1 MNKLRKKAL
10 SLLLVIVMIVSLFPA
25 AAWAVSEPEPNAWV
39 QEKIDKYQSDGYLL
53 TGPTKIGSSDLYQY
67 NLFKREEKPGGGYI
81 TKTVYIILPGE
92 GAINPV
98 IPNYDGVNT
107 GQPWAEDFPT
117 AIYIADG
124 VTGIGNHAFNGNYTL
139 STLEIEDPGDLTR
152 VGEYAFYGCSRL
164 AYSVDNPLNLSNV
177 TELGQ
182 YAFSGCNS
190 LRAVTLG
197 EGLEE
202 IPQYAFNSCG
212 LVDIDIPTT
221 VTSIGDYAFSYNSF
235 SQAGELE
242 LHEGLKTIGSHA
254 FYREV
259 GSNKNSGFTAVTIPS
274 TVTSIGDYAFY
285 AHRQLKEVTVVG
297 SNVDESNPSK
307 LNNVGDAA
315 FGTDNYSAYAELATI
330 ADAKNPSIT
339 YTGEIGTMINLPKEI
354 SEKNLFIN
362 GDTCYTGNITP
373 LTYERTDPPTCTVA
387 GYDEYSLTV
396 SGAMAGEKPVKVYYR
411 YPILALGHDW
421 GGIAGIKEKP
431 ASCTLDG
438 YFYQECSRCKTQT
451 AVMTSGENNAL
462 YDDNGDKLSAEKLAE
477 YEAKI
482 EKHTGHQ
489 YEPDSIDNPIIATG
503 QKTILYYYC
512 ANKAHD
518 EDRDDILRK
527 YPVTLTGKT
536 LTALTTDTLSS
547 IAAQLNG
554 ISNSG
559 NISWKDEDLNTEFAQ
574 EGEHYAK
581 VEFTPTSMGIFTNN
595 AFSVDKNG
603 NPLQITINVEKAPL
617 DLSQFAFSHHSVSV
631 DLIDTTEVKV
641 SGLLDGATQ
650 NGSIEFY
657 DPASDNWSTSIPKTT
672 GSDYEVRVPIDFNT
686 DMYRI
691 PQSGEDEYLTD
702 DSTIGE
708 VNGQYYIVHS
718 FAVTIKSINA
728 QITAIPNLVYSG
740 SAQDTV
746 HVSQLREN
754 CEVTF
759 YLKEGDNWVEKGTFT
774 STQAGSETN
783 GIKLTNAGSY
793 QVKVEV
799 TLKDFE
805 TQTQEL
811 TVNIAKQPV
820 TKPQAK
826 NNIIYLPQVEQQG
839 FDSLG
844 GDGELYTI
852 TNGKGIDADEY
863 TATATLNDAANYR
876 WRGEADTV
884 ASIKIPWT
892 ISARMITK
900 PTPTAAITF
909 NYSYG
914 VTHSPTR
921 TTALADYAYTFTAD
935 DVKHVYYIGDSGQYG
950 HIEDAYTV
958 TNARGTN
965 AGDYESVITLNES
978 GNYLWSGGSS
988 EQITVPWQITPAE
1001 LELPI
1006 ISVTAPSETYDGLPY
1021 DAEYIQTAATPT
1033 LPADVINTGYEYAA
1047 NQSFTGG
1054 VTTNAPVNVGSYYVR
1069 NKYEYDAGNYYVTK
1083 HPNASFTITK
1093 VKLTLEQPQDQTE
1106 TYSAGGVAIQ
1116 TPGVASGI
1124 VEADSSKPLTDLF
1137 SYTYSYKYKGPN
1149 DDAFGNDT
1157 TADANTKFKNFGEY
1171 QVTIGIDGTNYEAD
1185 AVTYTLEITA
1195 AEQTITLNP
1204 DGSTTIS
1211 GSGTADAPY
1220 TVTKTLGDAPFT
1232 ITGEVSLDSSNV
1244 IINYV
1249 TSEEQDTTSDEE
1261 DIITVENGK
1270 VTIHNAGT
1278 ATVTVKASQTANVN
1292 AAETFYNLTVN
1303 KATPTIDVS
1312 EYSNNALEKTYTAN
1326 PIAGYELATITGVG
1340 NNAPAPTGTPTY
1352 KFYTDQTCATEV
1364 TENGGIPSAV
1374 STYYLQ
1380 ISYDGD
1386 KNYTAAESKVIT
1398 VTIKAADL
1406 AVDIEGYS
1414 GTYDGTE
1421 HYAATVN
1428 NVTGTGTIGSYDVY
1442 YAVTDDNTQPAED
1455 SQDWKNELKV
1465 KNVADSN
1472 KYYWYKVV
1480 APNHDV
1486 AIGSFTVNIAPAALS
1501 ISGEPSSYSKVY
1513 DGNPNITE
1521 DLNAIQIS
1529 AAGVNGETIDIDSAS
1544 GSYKDKNARSE
1555 KDVTII
1561 LTLDGANDWGNYKY
1575 GDNALTEGKI
1585 TLTKSKAG
1593 TIEQKEITVTADSI
1607 KATDKIYDGTA
1618 TVNLTGT
1625 PTSDD
1630 FIPGDNAEFAAITT
1644 QTGNAE
1650 DANVGTKTIT
1660 VTKAT
1665 LNSLLSGADKDNY
1678 IVTADYT
1685 TTAKITAR
1693 TVYLLFLGQQ
1703 GDGWS
1708 TEVPY
1713 STGGLT
1719 SQLAK
1724 YQVSAK
1730 AKDDTT
1736 GFVNNDKLESG
1747 DITYTFA
1754 NEQGEPVTNPTNLG
1768 TYKIKAEIA
1777 STSASKFSNYSIAAI
1792 NSTVQIVQNN
1802 DYLTVNITPAA
1813 NLVYNGLGQDPIAG
1827 ITVTG
1832 GTEELQENNGYNIAF
1847 SLNDSGSYN
1856 LSREQLKEQI
1866 KDAKEYTVYWQVTTT
1881 NYGNKADSFTINVA
1895 QAELA
1900 LSRDVT
1906 ASRAYN
1912 GTNEAEDQVKDV
1924 EITGLKNGEQIDVAC
1939 VDAVYNAATV
1949 ADAKNITI
1957 TYSLTPQGSASL
1969 ANYTVS
1975 INGNQAVDA
1984 VASMEET
1991 VSGSITKA
1999 AVSVTIENQEAV
2011 YSGQMPTVDQTKW
2024 STSDTIYQLDGQNND
2039 NLLITLS
2046 IPEGSK
2052 NVGEYT
2058 ISGTSGNGNYDVAFT
2073 EGKYN
2078 ITHRPISIDIG
2089 DEEGVYGDEPDLSQ
2103 VTLTDDTTPSTDA
2116 GLASG
2121 ESMEQFRNLISTTA
2135 TATSVVGDYD
2145 ISGTGGEQG
2154 NYDITFTSGKY
2165 TINQRPITITIVD
2178 KESYYGCALA
2188 QLECS
2193 AAYTGG
2199 AGKAGIVNGDN
2210 LGINLTTTAIP
2221 GSDVGDYDITGTASN
2236 AANYYI
2242 VWDNGTYTIKKAT
2255 LVIDFTNATVN
2266 VSMGSTVD
2274 NPLKFINAS
2283 NSNKELLGK
2292 PDDVVVKY
2300 TSNNPSVA
2308 TVEET
2313 TGAVTIIAAGDTT
2326 ITAEVTSGGI
2336 NYIDG
2341 ARDSYELRV
2350 ATAGTGI
2357 QVNVQA
2363 NNLTYTGEPQKLVT
2377 GTVLTPSDAKL
2388 EYSLSQSGPWSEDV
2402 PTGINAG
2409 DYTVYWQASRDGY
2422 TTIDGNLAVNI
2433 KKANPSTGF
2442 SSATVNVAYEEG
2454 KIFNSTTETTLKIH
2468 AKYQTET
2475 GEAITYLSDNTQVA
2489 KVNNNDLA
2497 TIALNGTGNA
2507 TIRAQFAE
2515 TDNFN
2520 AQTVSFTL
2528 VVGNAST
2535 MIDYTAD
2542 NYEVTYDGQAHGSKI
2557 TVNSPSNYTIKYS
2570 NNQGG
2575 SYDLTESPTVTN
2587 VADSPLT
2594 IHFQIQANGYTSAS
2608 GIQTVTI
2615 NPKTITENDVT
2626 GVANSYTYI
2635 GQQIT
2640 TPNLTVTDGGTL
2652 LAKGVDYKVEYGKNT
2667 DVGESPNDPTLAN
2680 GGGYVK
2686 VTGIGNYTGEV
2697 VKYFAISAVES
2708 DYLTAELNR
2717 YFGYYDDSNTNNA
2730 TVTVKHGDH
2739 EVTTDGNDTVTI
2751 TVENANEGDDYTIN
2765 DQTLTF
2771 LEAGVYTIEVAVEGA
2786 HKGSFSLKYTLL
2798 PQNMISDDFEIAGLA
2813 ENIVTYDGNNYAF
2826 APVVSAE
2833 GNALTANTDY
2843 TLSYSYTPFAGG
2855 AIDNA
2860 DYDPANTEMTEAGLY
2875 VVTVTGVGNY
2885 SGKGTITLLI
2895 NQRDLTDGIIAEF
2908 IPDSFTYNKSEQE
2921 PAVELTYNGETVGDL
2936 NPTQYYN
2943 NINAG
2948 EAMAVSSAAASNNN
2962 FRGSRADTFAIAPK
2976 ELTDVDFTA
2985 IANPDEYN
2993 FTGQVVVPTIE
3004 VTDNTTG
3011 TKLALGT
3018 DYTISSPA
3026 DAINPGTYEATVIG
3040 SGNYA
3045 GEIEVPFTIIS
3056 DPGQPVVGMAL
3067 SVNPAEWSY
3076 GDTVS
3081 PAISVTFNGAEM
3093 AENDYTLRVE
3103 RDGTELVAAG
3113 DKDAAVA
3120 SLVEPGSYTIKATG
3134 TGAYIGSED
3143 IAYVTI
3149 KKIKPTVTVTANP
3162 TSLSGAGTVSLT
3174 LSGSNLPA
3182 NTDLTALLS
3191 VNTLNTT
3198 ALDLSKLTWTEAN
3211 GQFTADFSA
3220 ANANETYTFTL
3231 NFPGDNYYET
3241 VTDTAI
3247 VVTARRTSGGGG
3259 GGGGGAIIQPPK
3271 QDKEDEDEDRGI
3283 ADPRDTGVANWLLTE
3298 EHIQYL
3304 GGYGNGIFGP
3314 TENMTRAEV
3323 AQMFYNLL
3331 LEKDVPITVYFT
3343 DVPSDA
3349 WYAKAVNTLA
3359 SLEIIYGV
3367 GDGKYAPDKA
3377 ITRAE
3382 FTVIAMRFAKLDAS
3396 AGNIFSDVK
3405 PSDWFYAQVIGSAK
3419 YGWISGYTD
3428 GTFRPN
3434 NTITRAEVTA
3444 IVNRMLGR
3452 DADKVFV
3459 VMNADELKQFVDV
3472 SQYSWAYYDI
3482 MEATN
3487 AHKYTITKGTENWLE
3502 LQ

>member
-39 QEKIDKYQSDGYLL
+39 QEKIETYTNDGYSLN
-53 TGPTKIGSSDLYQY
+53 GPTKISNSDLYQY
-67 NLFKREEKPGGGYI
+67 NLFKREEKPEGGYI

-124 VTGIGNHAFNGNYTL
+124 VTGIGNNAFNGNYTL
-139 STLEIEDPGDLTR
+139 STLEIEDPKKLTR

-197 EGLEE
+197 EGLKE

-212 LVDIDIPTT
+212 LVDIDIPIT

-242 LHEGLKTIGSHA
+242 LHEGLKTIGNHA

-307 LNNVGDAA
+307 LKYVGDAA

-330 ADAKNPSIT
+330 ADAQNPDIT
-339 YTGEIGTMINLPKEI
+339 YTGEIGTTINLPKEI
-354 SEKNLFIN
+354 SDKNLFIN
-362 GDTCYTGNITP
+362 EDTCYTGDITP
-373 LTYERTDPPTCTVA
+373 LTYEGMQPPTCTEA
-387 GYDEYSLTV
+387 GYYIYSLTANGAS
-396 SGAMAGEKPVKVYYR
+396 SGGQSLTMEYR

-421 GGIAGIKEKP
+421 GGIDGIKEMVD
-431 ASCTLDG
+431 SCTRDG
-438 YFYQECSRCKTQT
+438 YFYQVCSRCQTQT
-451 AVMTSGENNAL
+451 AVTTGGSNDAL
-462 YDDNGDKLSAEKLAE
+462 YDDNGVKLSDEELAE
-477 YEAKI
+477 YRAKI
-482 EKHTGHQ
+482 DRQTGHD
-489 YEPDSIDNPIIATG
+489 YKPDTIENNPIATG
-503 QKTILYYYC
+503 KTTILHYYC
-512 ANKAHD
+512 QNDKHD
-518 EDRDDILRK
+518 DTRDGMQRDYTVSI
-527 YPVTLTGKT
+527 TGKT

-617 DLSQFAFSHHSVSV
+617 DLSQFAFSHYSVSV

-641 SGLLDGATQ
+641 SGLLDGATK

-657 DPASDNWSTSIPKTT
+657 DPASNNWSTSIPKTT

-686 DMYRI
+686 DMYRL
-691 PQSGEDEYLTD
+691 PHTGESEYLTD
-702 DSTIGE
+702 GSRIEEQGE
-708 VNGQYYIVHS
+708 KTYIIHS
-718 FAVTIKSINA
+718 FTVTIKSINA

-759 YLKEGDNWVEKGTFT
+759 YLKEGDDWVEKDTFT
-774 STQAGSETN
+774 STQAGSETT
-783 GIKLTNAGSY
+783 GIPLTDAGSY
-793 QVKVEV
+793 DVKVEV
-799 TLKDFE
+799 KLLNFN
-805 TQTQEL
+805 TQTEEL
-811 TVNIAKQPV
+811 TVKIAKKPV
-820 TKPQAK
+820 AKPQAK
-826 NNIIYLPQVEQQG
+826 TGIYYLPQKEQQG

-844 GDGELYTI
+844 GSSEIYTI
-852 TNGKGIDADEY
+852 TGGTGINAQEY
-863 TATATLNDAANYR
+863 TAIATLNDSANYR
-876 WRGEADTV
+876 WQGEDENDS
-884 ASIKIPWT
+884 SIEIGWE
-892 ISARMITK
+892 ILARRITK
-900 PTPTAAITF
+900 PNPDAYILF
-909 NYSYG
+909 NYAYG
-914 VTHSPTR
+914 DVHYPTT
-921 TTALADYAYTFTAD
+921 TTAGSDYAISWDGDT
-935 DVKHVYYIGDSGQYG
+935 KKVYYIGLSGEFGYV
-950 HIEDAYTV
+950 EDAYIV
-958 TNARGTN
+958 TNAKAID
-965 AGDYESVITLNES
+965 AGKYTSVIKLNEN
-978 GNYLWSGGSS
+978 GNYLWSGGSNGDI
-988 EQITVPWQITPAE
+988 EVQWEITPAQ
-1001 LELPI
+1001 LILPD
-1006 ISVTAPSETYDGLPY
+1006 ISVSAPNVTYDGEPYEEGNITIAQTPALPL
-1021 DAEYIQTAATPT
+1021 DVTAQ
-1033 LPADVINTGYEYAA
+1033 GYEYA
-1047 NQSFTGG
+1047 
-1054 VTTNAPVNVGSYYVR
+1054 TNANFTANLTTTAPKNAGSYYVR
-1069 NKYEYDAGNYYVTK
+1069 GKYNYNTKNYYVTSQD
-1083 HPNASFTITK
+1083 NASFTITK
-1093 VKLTLEQPQDQTE
+1093 AKLVLEQPQDQTE

-1116 TPGVASGI
+1116 TPGVDASGI
-1124 VEADSSKPLTDLF
+1124 AEADSKKPLTDLF

-1149 DDAFGNDT
+1149 DDEFGKDT
-1157 TADANTKFKNFGEY
+1157 AADADTVFKNFGEY

-1185 AVTYTLEITA
+1185 AVTYTLKITA
-1195 AEQTITLNP
+1195 AEQTITLKP

-1211 GSGTADAPY
+1211 GSGTAEAPY

-1244 IINYV
+1244 IISYE
-1249 TSEEQDTTSDEE
+1249 TSEEQGTTSAEE

-1278 ATVTVKASQTANVN
+1278 ATVTVKASQTANVK

-1326 PIAGYELATITGVG
+1326 PIAGYDLATITGATNG
-1340 NNAPAPTGTPTY
+1340 APTPTGTPTY
-1352 KFYTDQTCATEV
+1352 AFYIDSDCKTAV

-1374 STYYLQ
+1374 DTYYLQ

-1386 KNYTAAESKVIT
+1386 KNYTAAASEVIT

-1406 AVDIEGYS
+1406 AVNIKGYS

-1421 HYAATVN
+1421 HAAATVN
-1428 NVTGTGTIGSYDVY
+1428 SVTGTGTIGSYDVY

-1465 KNVADSN
+1465 KNVAESN

-1501 ISGEPSSYSKVY
+1501 VSGEPASYSKEY
-1513 DGNPNITE
+1513 DGNTDITE
-1521 DLNAIQIS
+1521 DLSSIQIS
-1529 AAGVNGETIDIDSAS
+1529 AAGVNGETISIDSTDAN
-1544 GSYKDKNARSE
+1544 YADKNAGSD

-1593 TIEQKEITVTADSI
+1593 TIAQKEITVNADSI
-1607 KATDKIYDGTA
+1607 SANDKIYDGTE
-1618 TVNLTGT
+1618 TVNLIGT

-1630 FIPGDNAEFAAITT
+1630 FIQNDDAEFAAITN

-1650 DANVGTKTIT
+1650 NANVGTKNVT
-1660 VTKAT
+1660 VTKET
-1665 LNSLLSGADKDNY
+1665 LNSLLSGTDKDNY

-1685 TTAKITAR
+1685 TTAEITVR

-1719 SQLAK
+1719 SQPEK

-1777 STSASKFSNYSIAAI
+1777 DASKFSNYSIEAI
-1792 NSTVQIVQNN
+1792 NGTVQIVQNN
-1802 DYLTVNITPAA
+1802 DDLTVNITPQDS
-1813 NLVYNGLGQDPIAG
+1813 LVYNGLGQDPIAG

-1832 GTEELQENNGYNIAF
+1832 GTEELQENDGYTIAF
-1847 SLNDSGSYN
+1847 SLDNPGSYD
-1856 LSREQLKEQI
+1856 LSRDELKEQI
-1866 KDAKEYTVYWQVTTT
+1866 KNAGDYTVYWQVTTT

-1912 GTNEAEDQVKDV
+1912 GTNEAKGQVKDV

-1949 ADAKNITI
+1949 ANAKNITI
-1957 TYSLTPQGSASL
+1957 TYSLNPQGSASL

-1975 INGNQAVDA
+1975 INNVPAVA
-1984 VASMEET
+1984 ATASMEEK
-1991 VSGSITKA
+1991 VSGTITKA
-1999 AVSVTIENQEAV
+1999 AVAVTIDNQTDV

-2039 NLLITLS
+2039 DLLITLS
-2046 IPEGSK
+2046 IPDDAK

-2103 VTLTDDTTPSTDA
+2103 VSLTDITAQGSDA

-2121 ESMEQFRNLISTTA
+2121 ENTEQFRSLISTAA
-2135 TATSVVGDYD
+2135 TKTDDVGSYD
-2145 ISGTGGEQG
+2145 INGTGGEQG
-2154 NYDITFTSGKY
+2154 NYDITFTAGKY
-2165 TINQRPITITIVD
+2165 TIKQRPITITIAD
-2178 KESYYGCALA
+2178 KSSDYGCALA

-2193 AAYTGG
+2193 AAYTGD
-2199 AGKAGIVNGDN
+2199 AGKAGIVNDDN
-2210 LGINLTTTAIP
+2210 LGIDLTTDATK

-2236 AANYYI
+2236 ADNYNI
-2242 VWDNGTYTIKKAT
+2242 TWVSGTYTINEAT
-2255 LVIDFTNATVN
+2255 LKIDFTNETVN
-2266 VSMGSTVD
+2266 VSMGSIVD
-2274 NPLKFINAS
+2274 NPLQFINAS
-2283 NSNKELLGK
+2283 NNNEELLGK

-2308 TVEET
+2308 EVDET
-2313 TGAVTIIAAGDTT
+2313 TGEVTIIAAGDAT

-2357 QVNVQA
+2357 RVNVQA
-2363 NNLTYTGEPQKLVT
+2363 NDLTYTGEPQKLVT

-2422 TTIDGNLAVNI
+2422 TIIDGNLTVNI
-2433 KKANPSTGF
+2433 KKENPSTGF

-2454 KIFNSTTETTLKIH
+2454 KIFNSTQETTLNIH
-2468 AKYQTET
+2468 RKYKDES
-2475 GEAITYLSDNTQVA
+2475 GEGITYLSDDTQVA
-2489 KVNNNDLA
+2489 KVNDNNLA

-2515 TDNFN
+2515 TANFN

-2528 VVGNAST
+2528 VVGNAAT

-2542 NYEVTYDGQAHGSKI
+2542 NYAVTYDGQAHGSKI

-2575 SYDLTESPTVTN
+2575 SFDLTESLTITN
-2587 VADSPLT
+2587 VVDSPLT
-2594 IHFQIQANGYTSAS
+2594 IYFQIQASGYTSAS
-2608 GIQTVTI
+2608 GAQTVTI

-2626 GVANSYTYI
+2626 GVADSYTYI
-2635 GQQIT
+2635 GQQIK
-2640 TPNLTVTDGGTL
+2640 TPNLTVTDDSMLLVEGT
-2652 LAKGVDYKVEYGKNT
+2652 DYKVEYGDNT
-2667 DVGESPNDPTLAN
+2667 EVGESPNDPTLAD

-2697 VKYFAISAVES
+2697 IKYFAITAVDS
-2708 DYLTAELNR
+2708 NYLTAELDR
-2717 YFGYYDDSNTNNA
+2717 YFGYYDDSNTNNV

-2739 EVTTDGNDTVTI
+2739 EVTTDGNNTVDI
-2751 TVENANEGDDYTIN
+2751 TVENANEGDDYTIS

-2771 LEAGVYTIEVAVEGA
+2771 LEAGVYTIQVVVEGA
-2786 HKGSFSLKYTLL
+2786 HQGAFTLNYTLL
-2798 PQNMISDDFEIAGLA
+2798 PQNMLSDDFEIAGLA

-2826 APVVSAE
+2826 APKVSAE

-2908 IPDSFTYNKSEQE
+2908 TPDSFTYNESEQK
-2921 PAVELTYNGETVGDL
+2921 PTVDLTYNGVKVGAL
-2936 NPTQYYN
+2936 NPTQYFN
-2943 NINAG
+2943 NLNAG

-2962 FRGSRADTFAIAPK
+2962 FRGSRTDNFTIEPK
-2976 ELTDVDFTA
+2976 ELNANDFTA
-2985 IANPDEYN
+2985 IANPFEYN

-3004 VTDNTTG
+3004 VTDNATQTL
-3011 TKLALGT
+3011 LALGT
-3018 DYTISSPA
+3018 DYTVSSPN
-3026 DAINPGTYEATVIG
+3026 DAINPGSYDATVTG

-3093 AENDYTLRVE
+3093 DENDYTLRVE

-3113 DKDAAVA
+3113 DKDAAIA
-3120 SLVEPGSYTIKATG
+3120 SLAEPGSYTIKATG

-3191 VNTLNTT
+3191 VNTLNNTV
-3198 ALDLSKLTWTEAN
+3198 LDLSKLTWTAVN
-3211 GQFTADFSA
+3211 DQLTADFSA

-3367 GDGKYAPDKA
+3367 GDGKFAPDKA

-3452 DADKVFV
+3452 NADKVFV
-3459 VMNADELKQFVDV
+3459 VMNADELKQFIDV

-3487 AHKYTITKGTENWLE
+3487 AHEYIITKGAEDWVK

>member
-25 AAWAVSEPEPNAWV
+25 AAWAVSEPTITAWI
-39 QEKIDKYQSDGYLL
+39 QEKIDALKAQGYSMSQPFLL
-53 TGPTKIGSSDLYQY
+53 TGSDLYRY
-67 NLFKREEKPGGGYI
+67 TF
-81 TKTVYIILPGE
+81 TKTEVTAEGDTVSAAYIIAPGN
-92 GAINPV
+92 GATDTD
-98 IPNYDGVNT
+98 IPDYASTGA
-107 GQPWAEDFPT
+107 GQPWADSNPA

-124 VTGIGNHAFNGNYTL
+124 VTGIGDHAFNGCFTL
-139 STLEIEDPGDLTR
+139 KSLEIEDPSDLTR

-164 AYSVDNPLNLSNV
+164 AYSVDKPLNISNV

-212 LVDIDIPTT
+212 LVDIDIPIT

-242 LHEGLKTIGSHA
+242 LHEGLKTIGNHA

-285 AHRQLKEVTVVG
+285 AHRQLKEITVVG
-297 SNVDESNPSK
+297 SNVDESNPSQ
-307 LNNVGDAA
+307 LDYVGDAA

-330 ADAKNPSIT
+330 ADAQNPSIT
-339 YTGEIGTMINLPKEI
+339 YTGEIGTTINLPKEI
-354 SEKNLFIN
+354 SDKNLFIN
-362 GDTCYTGNITP
+362 EDTCYTGDITP
-373 LTYERTDPPTCTVA
+373 LTYEGMQPPTCTEA
-387 GYDEYSLTV
+387 GYYIYSLTANGAS
-396 SGAMAGEKPVKVYYR
+396 SGGQSLTMEYR

-421 GGIAGIKEKP
+421 GGRDGIKEMV
-431 ASCTLDG
+431 ASCTRDG
-438 YFYQECSRCKTQT
+438 YFYQVCSRCQTQT
-451 AVMTSGENNAL
+451 AVTTGGSNDAL
-462 YDDNGDKLSAEKLAE
+462 YDDNGDKLSDEELAE
-477 YEAKI
+477 YRAKI
-482 EKHTGHQ
+482 DRQKGHD
-489 YEPDSIDNPIIATG
+489 YKPDTIENNPIATG
-503 QKTILYYYC
+503 KTTILHYYC
-512 ANKAHD
+512 QNDKHD
-518 EDRDDILRK
+518 DTRDGMQRDYTVSI
-527 YPVTLTGKT
+527 TGKT
-536 LTALTTDTLSS
+536 LTAFTTDTLSS

-657 DPASDNWSTSIPKTT
+657 DPASNNWSISIPKTT

-686 DMYRI
+686 DMYRL
-691 PQSGEDEYLTD
+691 PHTGESEYLTD
-702 DSTIGE
+702 GSRIEEQGE
-708 VNGQYYIVHS
+708 KTYIVHS
-718 FAVTIKSINA
+718 FTVTINEIGA
-728 QITAIPNLVYSG
+728 QITAIRNLVYNS
-740 SAQDTV
+740 SAKDTV
-746 HVSQLREN
+746 RVTQLRDG
-754 CEVTF
+754 CEVKF
-759 YLKEGDNWVEKGTFT
+759 YLKEGDAWVEKGTYT
-774 STQAGSETN
+774 STQAGSQTT
-783 GIKLTNAGSY
+783 GIPLTDAGSY

-826 NNIIYLPQVEQQG
+826 NNIIYLPQTEQQG

-844 GDGELYTI
+844 GSSDIYTI
-852 TNGKGIDADEY
+852 TGGTGINAQEY
-863 TATATLNDAANYR
+863 TAIATLNDSANYR
-876 WRGEADTV
+876 WQGEDENDSSIEIGWEILARRITEPNPD
-884 ASIKIPWT
+884 ASIL
-892 ISARMITK
+892 
-900 PTPTAAITF
+900 F
-909 NYSYG
+909 NYAYG
-914 VTHSPTR
+914 DVHYPTT
-921 TTALADYAYTFTAD
+921 TTAGSDYAISWDGDT
-935 DVKHVYYIGDSGQYG
+935 KKVYYIGLNGEFDYV
-950 HIEDAYTV
+950 EDAYIV
-958 TNARGTN
+958 TNAKASD
-965 AGDYESVITLNES
+965 AGKYTSVIKLNEN
-978 GNYLWSGGSS
+978 GNYLWSGGSNGDI
-988 EQITVPWQITPAE
+988 EVQWEITPAE
-1001 LELPI
+1001 LILPD
-1006 ISVTAPSETYDGLPY
+1006 ISVSAPNVTYDGEPYEEGNITIAQTPALPL
-1021 DAEYIQTAATPT
+1021 DVTAQ
-1033 LPADVINTGYEYAA
+1033 GYEYA
-1047 NQSFTGG
+1047 
-1054 VTTNAPVNVGSYYVR
+1054 TNANFTANLTTIAPKNAGSYYVR
-1069 NKYEYDAGNYYVTK
+1069 GKYNYNTKNYYVTSQD
-1083 HPNASFTITK
+1083 NASFTITK
-1093 VKLTLEQPQDQTE
+1093 AKLVLEQPQDQTE

-1116 TPGVASGI
+1116 TPGVVASGI
-1124 VEADSSKPLTDLF
+1124 AEADSSKPFTDLF

-1149 DDAFGNDT
+1149 DDEFGDDT
-1157 TADANTKFKNFGEY
+1157 AADADTVFKNFGEY

-1195 AEQTITLNP
+1195 AEQTITLKP

-1211 GSGTADAPY
+1211 GSGTAEAPY

-1232 ITGEVSLDSSNV
+1232 ITGEALLDSSNV
-1244 IINYV
+1244 AITYV
-1249 TSEEQDTTSDEE
+1249 TSEEQDTTSAEK

-1278 ATVTVKASQTANVN
+1278 AIVTVKASATANVK
-1292 AAETFYNLTVN
+1292 AAETFYNLTVK

-1312 EYSNNALEKTYTAN
+1312 AYSNNALEKTYTAN
-1326 PIAGYELATITGVG
+1326 PIVGYDLATITGVG

-1374 STYYLQ
+1374 DTYYLQ

-1386 KNYTAAESKVIT
+1386 KNYTAAASKVIT

-1414 GTYDGTE
+1414 GIYDGTE
-1421 HYAATVN
+1421 HAAATVN
-1428 NVTGTGTIGSYDVY
+1428 RVTGTGTIGSYDVY

-1455 SQDWKNELKV
+1455 SQDWKKELKV
-1465 KNVADSN
+1465 KNVAESN

-1501 ISGEPSSYSKVY
+1501 VSGEPASYSKVY
-1513 DGNPNITE
+1513 DGNPDITE
-1521 DLNAIQIS
+1521 DLNAIRIS
-1529 AAGVNGETIDIDSAS
+1529 AGGVSGETISIDNAS
-1544 GSYKDKNARSE
+1544 GSYDDKNAGSE

-1575 GDNALTEGKI
+1575 GENALTEGKI

-1593 TIEQKEITVTADSI
+1593 TIEQKEITVNADSI
-1607 KATDKIYDGTA
+1607 SANDKIYDGTVTIA
-1618 TVNLTGT
+1618 LTGT
-1625 PTSDD
+1625 PTSDG
-1630 FIPGDNAEFAAITT
+1630 FIQNDDAEFDAITN

-1650 DANVGTKTIT
+1650 NANVGTKIVT
-1660 VTKAT
+1660 VTKDT
-1665 LNSLLSGADKDNY
+1665 LNGLLSGEDKDNY

-1685 TTAKITAR
+1685 TTAEITAR
-1693 TVYLLFLGQQ
+1693 TVYLLFPNEITHS
-1703 GDGWS
+1703 DSWS
-1708 TEVPY
+1708 VEVPY
-1713 STGGLT
+1713 STAGLT
-1719 SQLAK
+1719 SQSAK

-1777 STSASKFSNYSIAAI
+1777 DASKFSNYNIAAI
-1792 NSTVQIVQNN
+1792 NGTVQIVQNN
-1802 DYLTVNITPAA
+1802 DDLTVNITPAA
-1813 NLVYNGLGQDPIAG
+1813 NLVYNGLGQDPIEDIA
-1827 ITVTG
+1827 VTG
-1832 GTEELQENNGYNIAF
+1832 GTEELQENDGYTIAF
-1847 SLNDSGSYN
+1847 SLDNSGSYD
-1856 LSREQLKEQI
+1856 LSREQLTEQI
-1866 KDAKEYTVYWQVTTT
+1866 KNAKEYIVYWQVTTT

-1895 QAELA
+1895 KAELA

-1906 ASRAYN
+1906 ASRTYN
-1912 GTNEAEDQVKDV
+1912 GTAKAKDQISNVK
-1924 EITGLKNGEQIDVAC
+1924 IIGLKNGEQIDVAC

-1949 ADAKNITI
+1949 AAAKNITI

-1984 VASMEET
+1984 VDSMEET
-1991 VSGSITKA
+1991 VNGSIAKA
-1999 AVSVTIENQEAV
+1999 AVAVTIGNQTDV
-2011 YSGQMPTVDQTKW
+2011 YSGQMPTVDQTKC
-2024 STSDTIYQLDGQNND
+2024 STSDTIYQLDGQNDD
-2039 NLLITLS
+2039 NLLIILS
-2046 IPEGSK
+2046 IPDGSK

-2089 DEEGVYGDEPDLSQ
+2089 DEEGVYGDEPDLNQ

-2121 ESMEQFRNLISTTA
+2121 ENMEQFRSLISTAA
-2135 TATSVVGDYD
+2135 TKTDDVGDYA
-2145 ISGTGGEQG
+2145 INGPGGEQG
-2154 NYDITFTSGKY
+2154 NYDITFTAGKY
-2165 TINQRPITITIVD
+2165 TIKQRPITITIVD

-2188 QLECS
+2188 QLEWS
-2193 AAYTGG
+2193 AAYTGD
-2199 AGKAGIVNGDN
+2199 AGKAGIVNDDN
-2210 LGINLTTTAIP
+2210 LGIDLTTTAIP

-2236 AANYYI
+2236 ADNYYI
-2242 VWDNGTYTIKKAT
+2242 VWANGTYTIKKAT
-2255 LVIDFTNATVN
+2255 LALDFTNSSAN

-2283 NSNKELLGK
+2283 NNYEELTAK
-2292 PDDVVVKY
+2292 PNDVVVKY

-2308 TVEET
+2308 EVDEGTS
-2313 TGAVTIIAAGDTT
+2313 AVTIKTAGDA
-2326 ITAEVTSGGI
+2326 IISAEVISGGI

-2341 ARDSYELRV
+2341 AQDSYELRV

-2363 NNLTYTGEPQKLVT
+2363 NDLTYTGESQKLVT
-2377 GTVLTPSDAKL
+2377 GKVLTPSDAKI

-2454 KIFNSTTETTLKIH
+2454 EIFNSTTETTLNIH
-2468 AKYQTET
+2468 RKYKDET
-2475 GEAITYLSDNTQVA
+2475 GEGITYLSDDTQVA

-2515 TDNFN
+2515 TANFN

-2528 VVGNAST
+2528 TVGNAAT
-2535 MIDYTAD
+2535 TIMYTAGD
-2542 NYEVTYDGQAHGSKI
+2542 YEVTYDGQAHGSKI

-2570 NNQGG
+2570 GNKGA
-2575 SYDLTESPTVTN
+2575 SYDLTESPAITDA
-2587 VADSPLT
+2587 ADSPLK
-2594 IHFQIQANGYTSAS
+2594 IYFQIQASGYTSAS
-2608 GIQTVTI
+2608 DTQTVTI

-2626 GVANSYTYI
+2626 GVATSYTYI
-2635 GQQIT
+2635 GQQIK
-2640 TPNLTVTDGGTL
+2640 TPNLTVTDDSMLLVEGT
-2652 LAKGVDYKVEYGKNT
+2652 DYKVEYGDNT
-2667 DVGESPNDPTLAN
+2667 EVGESPDDPTLAD

-2697 VKYFAISAVES
+2697 IKYFAITAVDS
-2708 DYLTAELNR
+2708 DYLTAELDR

-2739 EVTTDGNDTVTI
+2739 EVTTDGNNTVTI
-2751 TVENANEGDDYTIN
+2751 TVKNAVSGEDYTIT

-2771 LEAGVYTIEVAVEGA
+2771 LKAGVYTIQVAVEGA
-2786 HKGSFSLKYTLL
+2786 HQGAFTLNYTLL

-2813 ENIVTYDGNNYAF
+2813 NNIVTYDGANHAF
-2826 APVVSAE
+2826 TPEVSAE

-2855 AIDNA
+2855 DIDNA

-2875 VVTVTGVGNY
+2875 VVTVTGIDNY
-2885 SGKGTITLLI
+2885 EGTGTIALLI
-2895 NQRDLTDGIIAEF
+2895 AQRDLTDGVTADF
-2908 IPDSFTYNKSEQE
+2908 APDSFIYNENEQE

-2948 EAMAVSSAAASNNN
+2948 EALAVSSAAASNNN
-2962 FRGSRADTFAIAPK
+2962 FRGSRTDNFTIAPK
-2976 ELTDVDFTA
+2976 ELNANDFTA

-3004 VTDNTTG
+3004 VTDKATQTL
-3011 TKLALGT
+3011 LALGI
-3018 DYTISSPA
+3018 DYTVSSPN
-3026 DAINPGTYEATVIG
+3026 DAINPGSYDATVTG

-3056 DPGQPVVGMAL
+3056 DPGQPIVGMAL

-3191 VNTLNTT
+3191 VNTLNNT
-3198 ALDLSKLTWTEAN
+3198 ALDLTKLTWTEAN
-3211 GQFTADFSA
+3211 DQFTADFSA
-3220 ANANETYTFTL
+3220 ANADETYTFTL

-3367 GDGKYAPDKA
+3367 GDGKFAPDKA

-3452 DADKVFV
+3452 NADKVFV
-3459 VMNADELKQFVDV
+3459 VMNADELKQFIDV

-3487 AHKYTITKGTENWLE
+3487 AHEYIITKGAEDWVK